1 MSDSF
6 EFRINQES
14 SEPMGGTELIY
25 NRVINRIDDDLK
37 EQFLI
42 VPQRVREDHIN
53 DSRDK
58 ILWLHDLA
66 EDPESA
72 HLNNGINYEAID
84 NMPVDLIFALIV
96 PEEST
101 DEHLQ
106 ILAVLAKMLS
116 NKKNIEALRQSK
128 NPKEIF
134 AILTN

>member
-1 MSDSF
+1 MRDS
-6 EFRINQES
+6 EVLGLEMELQYL
-14 SEPMGGTELIY
+14 TE
-25 NRVINRIDDDLK
+25 
-37 EQFLI
+37 
-42 VPQRVREDHIN
+42 
-53 DSRDK
+53 
-58 ILWLHDLA
+58 
-66 EDPESA
+66 
-72 HLNNGINYEAID
+72 
-84 NMPVDLIFALIV
+84 FALIV